1 MKTSNKLLIGTGIC
15 VILAIIS
22 HTFIMR
28 GAYLD
33 AIKNPVSDEVNI
45 GLKKVKYLNLTCND
59 FVNFRKGAK
68 YEIHI
73 NKMFKDSLNIQY
85 QGDTLNLDTK
95 QLRVTIIVP
104 ELPVLIINQ
113 KKSRHEDA
121 QVRIDSTFQS
131 GNITVTFVK
140 RGVMNLY
147 NCKFDKVSIKG
158 MNSADILMEKVSIKQ
173 CNIDLKNNST
183 LNILYSNI
191 QSKNIVLGD
200 SSTFNLVGKQ
210 TQSMFLK

>member
-1 MKTSNKLLIGTGIC
+1 
-15 VILAIIS
+15 
-22 HTFIMR
+22 MR

-33 AIKNPVSDEVNI
+33 ALANPMSDEVNI
-45 GLKKVKYLNLTCND
+45 GFKAVKYLNLTCND

-68 YEIHI
+68 YEIRI
-73 NKMFKDSLNIQY
+73 NRMFKDSLEIQY

-104 ELPVLIINQ
+104 ELPVLVINQ
-113 KKSRHEDA
+113 KQLRDEDT

-131 GNITVTFVK
+131 GNFTVTFIK
-140 RGVMNLY
+140 RGVMDLY
-147 NCKFDKVSIKG
+147 NCKFDKVNIKG
-158 MNSADILMEKVSIKQ
+158 MSSADILMEEVSIKQ
-173 CNIDLKNNST
+173 CTIDLKNNST
-183 LNILYSNI
+183 LNILYSDI
-191 QSKNIVLGD
+191 QSRNIFLGD